1 MQESVREVDTLAQG
15 VAMNAVVIMVSTPP
29 SLFSARFSPHTLAPA
44 SHLLQNVEGERSP
57 REKLV
62 CLFVLSY
69 SKRPLLVACYFVFF
83 VFGLFACPLKQPFD
97 TTVPRL
103 AIVRTTLSVLRA
115 HFDMFLSVSSSS
127 CVPWCVMLDM
137 CLSPPASHGVSC
149 CCREQ
154 RS

>member
-29 SLFSARFSPHTLAPA
+29 ALFSARFSPTLSRVPA
-44 SHLLQNVEGERSP
+44 TGFRMLKEREHKSQ
-57 REKLV
+57 KKMLM
-62 CLFVLSY
+62 CLFVLSD
-69 SKRPLLVACYFVFF
+69 SKRPLLVACCFVFF
-83 VFGLFACPLKQPFD
+83 VFGLFPCPLKQPFD

-103 AIVRTTLSVLRA
+103 AIVRTTLSVLGA
-115 HFDMFLSVSSSS
+115 HF
-127 CVPWCVMLDM
+127 DM